1 MVFSFTVRLSQI
13 VSGKGV
19 VPKKGERMKR
29 WMVFAVLGTLS
40 LAAFADSVQ
49 TVDGQTL
56 EGLRVT
62 GLPSEVVLLDGGVE
76 ITIDAA
82 QLATITFSGGIVLAR
97 MTTGREL
104 SGSLATDIQ
113 SIYLRTET
121 GEVEIPFGQV
131 AGVAFTRKASK
142 EGDYSASITLADGRA
157 FDGDLARSFPSE
169 ISLDLNGIVTTT
181 RLSTITALTFGETT
195 ILETSSGTLS
205 GRLATTIPESIVM
218 GTDFGSYAIP
228 ASQAAEIRIS
238 KPRAYVARQSV
249 SSASNSVGV
258 GLKIWGGVPT
268 AIGNLTWG
276 NLGLELGAGLR
287 TASAF
292 EGYVNA
298 TAVFYFASA
307 RYLVSMPFIGDV
319 LRPYFGGG
327 AVGATIFGSVLGVPY
342 DVSLLAVDAFGGVE
356 LSLAALQIPVTLFV
370 AADWAPLFGDS
381 SAAFVTQFGARV
393 DFRF

>member
-1 MVFSFTVRLSQI
+1 
-13 VSGKGV
+13 
-19 VPKKGERMKR
+19 MKR
-29 WMVFAVLGTLS
+29 WIVFAVLGMLS

-56 EGLRVT
+56 EGLQVT

-82 QLATITFSGGIVLAR
+82 QLATIMFSGGIVLAR
-97 MTTGREL
+97 TTASREL

-205 GRLATTIPESIVM
+205 GRLA
-218 GTDFGSYAIP
+218 
-228 ASQAAEIRIS
+228 
-238 KPRAYVARQSV
+238 
-249 SSASNSVGV
+249 
-258 GLKIWGGVPT
+258 
-268 AIGNLTWG
+268 
-276 NLGLELGAGLR
+276 
-287 TASAF
+287 
-292 EGYVNA
+292 
-298 TAVFYFASA
+298 
-307 RYLVSMPFIGDV
+307 
-319 LRPYFGGG
+319 
-327 AVGATIFGSVLGVPY
+327 
-342 DVSLLAVDAFGGVE
+342 
-356 LSLAALQIPVTLFV
+356 
-370 AADWAPLFGDS
+370 
-381 SAAFVTQFGARV
+381 
-393 DFRF
+393 